1 MRSIS
6 SWEHIMPV
14 KHFVE
19 NLVLGEND
27 YLRIQSNKQNQK
39 ASKKII
45 LQLTTIKKCFPRPLC

>member
-1 MRSIS
+1 
-6 SWEHIMPV
+6 MPV

-39 ASKKII
+39 ASKKNHTSINHN
-45 LQLTTIKKCFPRPLC
+45 QKMFPQTTLLRLY